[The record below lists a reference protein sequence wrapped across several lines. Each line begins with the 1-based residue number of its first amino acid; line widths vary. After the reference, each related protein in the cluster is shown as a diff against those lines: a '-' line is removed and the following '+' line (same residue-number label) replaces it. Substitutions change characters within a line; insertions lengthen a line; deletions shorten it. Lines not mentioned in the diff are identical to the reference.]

1 MKNCIIKKFF
11 LIIFFAVGNT
21 CLWAQTN
28 VASFFSD
35 GMVLQQKKNIN
46 IWGKDIAGI
55 KVNIVSSWG
64 ESSSAITQNNGEW
77 KVQLATPIA
86 GGPYEISISGS
97 SEVLIKN
104 VMIGEV
110 WICSGQ
116 SNMQVPLKGGLDGNF
131 VNGGLNAIVN
141 SNNDKIRFFTVQ
153 QNASFKP
160 LQDVSGKWEN
170 ASPSTTGSFSAVA
183 YFFAKQIEHLLDVPI
198 GIIVTAWGS
207 STAEA
212 WTDKKTLNDLGIEAS
227 NKKFEQI
234 QKTPGVLFNAM
245 LNPFVGYGI
254 KGFLWYQGEANRHN
268 YNMYEEIVNK
278 MVTSWRNKWN
288 EDDLPFY
295 FAQIAPFNYGKMNS
309 AFLREAQ
316 LKISNSLKNAEI
328 VVTIDVGNCS
338 EIHPS
343 KKIEVGKRLAYI
355 ALAKDYGFVGFDY
368 SSPKLKDWIVRDNE
382 IVLEFSSRVFI
393 KNKTQPSKNFEI
405 AGPDKI
411 FYPAEAT
418 LSNVYGEVQQI
429 IVSSDKVSSPIALR
443 YGFKNCVTPNLFG
456 RNGLPVSS
464 FRTDNF

>member
-11 LIIFFAVGNT
+11 LIIFLAVGNT

-116 SNMQVPLKGGLDGNF
+116 SNMQVPVKGGLDGNF
-131 VNGGLNAIVN
+131 INGGLNAIVN

-268 YNMYEEIVNK
+268 YNIYEEIVNK

-368 SSPKLKDWIVRDNE
+368 GSPKLKDWIVRDNE

-429 IVSSDKVSSPIALR
+429 IISSDKVSSPIALR